1 MKNHHEPRF
10 YKARYQVGEKVDICL
25 NGANPIVKAKII
37 GITFENEYEVFYDL
51 KLFLGDRETVIR
63 HIEHRLI
70 YD

>member
-1 MKNHHEPRF
+1 
-10 YKARYQVGEKVDICL
+10 VGEKVDICL